1 MNRLLSQKLKSLYA
15 TLIAVSLASSLTLAT
30 ASSSAHTTPKAAARS
45 REENLKPAVDPGFG
59 KLPLSFEPNRGQAQR
74 SVKFLSRGSG
84 YLLTL
89 SSTQATLAL
98 HSSKSTEQLRM
109 KLIGSDPKA
118 KVSAESQLEGVSNYL
133 IGRDKT
139 RWRTNV
145 PNYSRV
151 RVTEA
156 YPGIDVLYYGSDQ
169 QRLEFDFIV
178 KAGADPNHVR
188 LNFEGAESLQ
198 IDQDGGLR
206 LKTKDSEIVQPAPTI
221 YQVVEGNRK
230 KVDGCFVLSGA
241 EVKFELGEYDHS
253 KELVIDP
260 QVIYASF
267 HGGNGDDRAEGI
279 AVDKNGNVFVVGST
293 LSTNLNV
300 TGGLG
305 GDDNGMD
312 AFIVKINSTG
322 SQRVFSTYLGGNG
335 TEFAG
340 AVAVTSDGKACV
352 TGGASVDTLDPL
364 PTTSSRYQGPNA
376 IGSAGLDVFVTVLTT
391 AGDGLVYSTFIGGN
405 DNDAGRG
412 IAVDQFNKIYVSGF
426 ALSPNFP
433 RKNSNQGR
441 PEGHEPSGFIAKIDP
456 AESGND
462 SLVYSSVIHG
472 EGTGRTD
479 GERVAVTPN
488 GVAFTMGT
496 TEATALPVKS
506 SSSLPPLQSTN
517 KGGQEIYIAKVST
530 NGTFDYLTYFG
541 GNGLD
546 VPTGIAVDTNE
557 RVYLTGFTT
566 SSAQTF
572 PLRNAFDATRN
583 SSNDTFIAKLNAD
596 GTALFY
602 STFFSP
608 TTGNNQANAIAVDA
622 GGEVYISGFAVGTP
636 ILAPVNGFQSDLP
649 NGGAFVAKFER
660 SNATG
665 TNSPR
670 LLYFDTFGSINPADA
685 ALDRKGNLYVA
696 GTSSN
701 PLPAS
706 LTSGVFQPNFGGAP
720 NDAVVF
726 KVAATFPDTIGVYR
740 PSTKQFL
747 LRNSN
752 SAGVPDITRAFG
764 AADDLPIAGDWN
776 GDGIDDIGVFRPS
789 TGQFI
794 LRVPLF
800 LTFTD
805 TVFINFGQQGDF
817 PVVGDWDGDGI
828 DTPGVFRLS
837 TGEWFLTNGPNVDGT
852 APVNASFQFGTSG
865 DLPIA
870 GDFDGNGKDGIGVF
884 RPSTG
889 EFFLNNELNSTVN
902 AAFNF
907 GVSGDFPVAGDWIGD
922 GADGV
927 GVFRPS
933 TGQFFLNDSNTTNTI
948 SLIVSFGQLGD
959 MPIAGNWDG
968 TP

>member
-1 MNRLLSQKLKSLYA
+1 MNRLLAQKLKSLYA
-15 TLIAVSLASSLTLAT
+15 ILIAVSLASSLTVAT
-30 ASSSAHTTPKAAARS
+30 ASSSAPTTPKAPPLS
-45 REENLKPAVDPGFG
+45 RDQKLKPTVDPGFG
-59 KLPLSFEPNRGQAQR
+59 KLPLSFEPNHGQGHRG
-74 SVKFLSRGSG
+74 VKFLSHGSG

-109 KLIGSDPKA
+109 KLIGSEPKA

-133 IGRDKT
+133 IGKDKT
-139 RWRTNV
+139 KWRTNV
-145 PNYSRV
+145 PNFSRV
-151 RVTEA
+151 RVTDA

-169 QRLEFDFIV
+169 ERLEFDFIV
-178 KAGADPNHVR
+178 RAGADPNHIR
-188 LNFEGAESLQ
+188 LNFEGAESLR

-206 LKTKDSEIVQPAPTI
+206 LKMKDSEIVQPAPTI

-230 KVDGCFVLSGA
+230 KVDGCFLLSGR

-260 QVIYASF
+260 QVIFASF
-267 HGGNGDDRAEGI
+267 HGGNGDDRGNGI

-300 TGGLG
+300 TGGVEG
-305 GDDNGMD
+305 NDDGMD
-312 AFIVKINSTG
+312 AFIVKINPSG

-335 TEFAG
+335 TEFAN
-340 AVAVTSDGKACV
+340 AIAVTSDGKACI
-352 TGGASVDTLDPL
+352 TGAASVDTADPL
-364 PTTSSRYQGPNA
+364 ETTSSRYQGPNA
-376 IGSAGLDVFVTVLTT
+376 IAGGGLDVFMTVLTV
-391 AGDGLVYSTFIGGN
+391 AGDDLVYSTFLGGN
-405 DNDAGRG
+405 DNDIGNG
-412 IAVDQFNKIYVSGF
+412 IAVDQANKVYVSGDT
-426 ALSPNFP
+426 LSSNFP
-433 RKNSNQGR
+433 RKNTDQGK
-441 PEGHEPSGFIAKIDP
+441 PPHPAGFVAKFDP

-462 SLVYSSVIHG
+462 SLVYSTVIFG
-472 EGTGRTD
+472 ADARTD
-479 GERVAVTPN
+479 GERIAVTPN

-496 TEATALPVKS
+496 TESTALPVKS

-517 KGGQEIYIAKVST
+517 KGGQDIYIAKVST
-530 NGTFDYLTYFG
+530 NGTLDYLTYFG

-546 VPTGIAVDTNE
+546 VPTGIAVDPNE
-557 RVYLTGFTT
+557 RVYLTGFTV

-572 PLRNAFDATRN
+572 PLKNAFDTTRN
-583 SSNDTFIAKLNAD
+583 STNDTFIAKLNAD

-602 STFFSP
+602 STLFSP

-622 GGEVYISGFAVGTP
+622 GGDVYITGITIGGTP
-636 ILAPVNGFQSDLP
+636 ILAPINGFQSDLP
-649 NGGAFVAKFER
+649 NGGAFVAKIER
-660 SNATG
+660 SDATG
-665 TNSPR
+665 TNTPR
-670 LLYFDTFGSINPADA
+670 ILYFDTFGALNGADA

-696 GTSSN
+696 GTSTN
-701 PLPAS
+701 PLPTS
-706 LTSGVFQPNFGGAP
+706 LSAGVFQPNYGGAP
-720 NDAVVF
+720 NDAIVF
-726 KVAATFPDTIGVYR
+726 KVSSTFPDTIGTYR

-752 SAGVPDITRAFG
+752 SAGAPNITRTFG
-764 AADDLPIAGDWN
+764 VANDLPIAGDWN

-805 TVFINFGQQGDF
+805 TVVMNFGQQGDF

-852 APVNASFQFGTSG
+852 APVNATFQFGFSS

-870 GDFDGNGKDGIGVF
+870 GDFDGDGKDGVGVF
-884 RPSTG
+884 RSSTG
-889 EFFLNNELNSTVN
+889 EFFINNELNNIVN
-902 AAFNF
+902 ATFNF
-907 GVSGDFPVAGDWIGD
+907 GQSGDLPVAGDWIGD

-933 TGQFFLNDSNTTNTI
+933 TGQLFLNDSNTSNTI